1 MAAKRARTEAAVSEV
16 EGFGI
21 DFLQFL
27 KEAPTHFHAASAA
40 RRRFLEAGFLELSEL
55 ERWALVPGGKYFF
68 RRNGSSIIAFTVGAA
83 YRPENG
89 FTVLA
94 AHTDSPCLKIKPA
107 TCIAKSGCL
116 MLNTQPYGGGLWH
129 TWFDRDLGV
138 AGRILVRGEDGVKPM
153 DVLLSRPIARIPN
166 LAIHLTSGK
175 ERESFEPNLH
185 EHAKALLTCDP
196 AVLQQT
202 PESKGSLTHRF
213 LLQLVAEAAG
223 VPAGDIVDTELQLVD
238 CQPPDFG
245 GVRNEFVLSGRLDN
259 LCSCYQSIR
268 ALIASTEDLG
278 RQSTVCMAALFD
290 HEEVG
295 SGSHAGAGSSMFVD
309 TLTLICESLCGDS
322 RGALLRS
329 LRRSFIVSTDMAH
342 ALHPNYPAKH
352 DPSTAPV
359 LGAGLVIKHNANQ
372 RYATNS
378 VSAAMLREAARLA
391 GVGVQEFSVRSDMGC
406 GSTIG
411 PILATL
417 SGALTVDCGS
427 PQLSMHSAR
436 ECMAVADVHS
446 GYLVLK
452 SVLVN
457 QAALTSSFLL
467 GKEGSRP

>member
-1 MAAKRARTEAAVSEV
+1 MAAKRARSEASVAEDEV
-16 EGFGI
+16 ESFGT
-21 DFLQFL
+21 DFLRFL
-27 KEAPTHFHAASAA
+27 EEAPTHFHATSAA
-40 RRRFLEAGFLELSEL
+40 RRRFLEAGFSELSETD
-55 ERWALVPGGKYFF
+55 RWALVPGGKYFF

-83 YRPENG
+83 YQPENG

-94 AHTDSPCLKIKPA
+94 AHTDSPCLKVKPVP
-107 TCIAKSGCL
+107 CIAKSGCL

-138 AGRILVRGEDGVKPM
+138 AGRLLVRGKDGVRPL
-153 DVLLSRPIARIPN
+153 DVAVTRPIARIPN

-185 EHAKALLTCDP
+185 EHAKALLTCDQS
-196 AVLQQT
+196 ALQQT
-202 PESKGSLTHRF
+202 SETKGSLAHPF
-213 LLQLVAEAAG
+213 LLQLLAEAAG
-223 VPAGDIVDTELQLVD
+223 VPADDVVDMELQLVD
-238 CQPPDFG
+238 CQPPAFG
-245 GVRNEFVLSGRLDN
+245 GARNEFILSGRLDN
-259 LCSCYQSIR
+259 LCSCFQSIR
-268 ALIASTEDLG
+268 ALIASAADLD
-278 RQSTVCMAALFD
+278 RQSTVCMTALFD
-290 HEEVG
+290 LEEVG
-295 SGSHAGAGSSMFVD
+295 SGSHSGAGSSMFVS
-309 TLTLICESLCGDS
+309 TLTLINESLYGGS
-322 RGALLRS
+322 PGALLRS
-329 LRRSFIVSTDMAH
+329 LRKSLIVSVDMAH

-352 DPSTAPV
+352 DPSTAPA

-378 VSAAMLREAARLA
+378 VSAAMLREAARIA
-391 GVGVQEFSVRSDMGC
+391 GAGVQEFSVRSDMGC

-436 ECMAVADVHS
+436 ECMAAADVHS

-457 QAALTSSFLL
+457 HVALANEF
-467 GKEGSRP
+467 RD